1 MLVKMR
7 TSAGLAL
14 IGVVLVFTI
23 SAVSQQKGGGDET
36 GPYDVVESWPQPVC
50 GPGYQR
56 GSVGGVFA
64 ETPDR
69 VFVFQR
75 GCLPALPAPGS
86 FWGVRMS
93 VPTRDATASSLTAER
108 PELRPRWD
116 HNLMILDREGKL
128 VESWDQHNHLF
139 VRPHRVLM
147 DPYDTEKHVWL
158 VDDGAQ
164 QIWKLTHD
172 GKRIVMTLGEH
183 GVAGNDQTHFNRPTD
198 IVWLPNGEFFVSDG
212 YVNTRVVKFSKD
224 GKYLLE
230 WGKPGKG
237 PGEFNTV
244 HGIAIDSRRRIY
256 VTDRGNARVQVFDEN
271 GKFLD
276 Q

>member
-1 MLVKMR
+1 
-7 TSAGLAL
+7 
-14 IGVVLVFTI
+14 
-23 SAVSQQKGGGDET
+23 
-36 GPYDVVESWPQPVC
+36 
-50 GPGYQR
+50 
-56 GSVGGVFA
+56 
-64 ETPDR
+64 
-69 VFVFQR
+69 
-75 GCLPALPAPGS
+75 
-86 FWGVRMS
+86 
-93 VPTRDATASSLTAER
+93 
-108 PELRPRWD
+108 
-116 HNLMILDREGKL
+116 
-128 VESWDQHNHLF
+128 
-139 VRPHRVLM
+139 M

-276 Q
+276 QWNNIRYPNYIYMSKDQHVWIGDASTSKIVKYDLNGKLLFSWGTFGAFAGGIWSTHQFSVDSENNLYVADVRMARVQKFRPKPGANPDQLVEGDR